1 MSGRFVSIF
10 AGRATKELGTKI
22 AEAYGAEL
30 TGGPLYFLRMG
41 INPHNDILIFERVL
55 DGEKVLVMINLRD
68 NQLDAPVPAAWQGKT
83 ATDLISGKKV
93 SFAQTERLR
102 PFEYV
107 IVK

>member
-1 MSGRFVSIF
+1 
-10 AGRATKELGTKI
+10 
-22 AEAYGAEL
+22 
-30 TGGPLYFLRMG
+30 
-41 INPHNDILIFERVL
+41 
-55 DGEKVLVMINLRD
+55 MINLRD